1 MSRNNAKN
9 DALLKLSD
17 VADFHLRLFN
27 LIGEIQKSIS
37 ASLTKLSIDSPNDY
51 VELFHRAEVALRSLY
66 LTPACL
72 IPREPHF
79 EEVYDYH
86 SAFIVHHWDSAY
98 LIQHSIISCLS
109 GFYGAAYSEL
119 RVALETFLN
128 GVIYDC
134 LAHPDFRN
142 NVEKLIKIKGFR
154 GSKSFKELIDIL
166 GSRDLENS
174 AEILD
179 LVIKEGIQPKA
190 SPSRYME
197 QLKLWNL
204 LGDREELLLKD
215 CYNQLSMYVH
225 RTVPSYSDVGV
236 RLERNIDWLST
247 EPIID
252 EIIKFMK
259 LLNTITET
267 CSTITLNLFLPTV
280 IKFKDKLDKQKIML
294 LSSTFEELG
303 NYLARERLKNLLR

>member
-1 MSRNNAKN
+1 MNENNT
-9 DALLKLSD
+9 LSKLSN
-17 VADFHLRLFN
+17 VVDFYLRLFN
-27 LIGEIQKSIS
+27 LIGEIQKDIS
-37 ASLTKLSIDSPNDY
+37 LSLTKLSSDRPDDY
-51 VELFHRAEVALRSLY
+51 IEQFHRTEVALRSLY
-66 LTPACL
+66 LTPPYL
-72 IPREPHF
+72 IPREPHSD
-79 EEVYDYH
+79 EMYYYH

-109 GFYGAAYSEL
+109 GVYGAAYSEL
-119 RVALETFLN
+119 RVAFETFLN

-134 LAHPDFRN
+134 LAHPNFRN
-142 NVEKLIKIKGFR
+142 SAEKLRKIKGFR

-179 LVIKEGIQPKA
+179 LIIKEEIQPKA
-190 SPSRYME
+190 SPSRYIE

-225 RTVPSYSDVGV
+225 RTIPSYSDVGV
-236 RLERNIDWLST
+236 RLERDINWLST
-247 EPIID
+247 EPVID

-259 LLNTITET
+259 LLNTTTET
-267 CSTITLNLFLPTV
+267 CSTITLNLFLPMAM
-280 IKFKDKLDKQKIML
+280 KFKDKLDKQKIIL
-294 LSSTFEELG
+294 LSNIFKELG
-303 NYLARERLKNLLR
+303 NSLAQERLENLLR